1 MGATIVTIL
10 AVASI
15 FLAISFSRLIEIL
28 FKKVRT
34 SSLYEY
40 PFFSIGESFE
50 NYFRNPGWAYYRG
63 TEGLEL
69 VEFQGDS
76 PDMSKKKVTI
86 QFIVD
91 YKLGEV
97 EPYSLMINGES
108 KNEEE
113 FLKIMDEI
121 FKVQNPFDIEDG
133 LQVKEVDSRALY
145 PLLFLYIRK

>member
-28 FKKVRT
+28 FKKFVQAR
-34 SSLYEY
+34 YMN
-40 PFFSIGESFE
+40 IRSFPLVNRLKIILE
-50 NYFRNPGWAYYRG
+50 IRGWAYYRG